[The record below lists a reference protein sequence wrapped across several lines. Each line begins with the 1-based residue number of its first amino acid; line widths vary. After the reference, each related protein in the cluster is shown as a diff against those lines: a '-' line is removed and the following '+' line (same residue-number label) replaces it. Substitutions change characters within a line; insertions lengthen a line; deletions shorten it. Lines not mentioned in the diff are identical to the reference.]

1 MKILVT
7 GDSGFV
13 GTHLVRRL
21 RELNHE
27 VKGFSSDRGEN
38 IHDYPS
44 LERAVKGVDAV
55 IHLAAQTDVRKS
67 FENPKLDYEV
77 NYEGTRNVARACGKL
92 GTHIVFT
99 SSAAIYGNSIDIP
112 TREDSPKLPVSFYGL
127 HKLLAEKECER
138 INAFI
143 IRPFNIYGPNGHGAI
158 NKFINQIRSGEEITL
173 FNDGSHTRD
182 YVHVDDIVSALI
194 LGLKSKGTYNIA
206 SGKETSLNEL
216 MDIISKELGKKPKIK
231 YKILKEGDARRS
243 IADISKA
250 KRELDWQP
258 KISLE
263 EGIKEIILS
272 R

>member
-7 GDSGFV
+7 GNSGFV
-13 GTHLVRRL
+13 GQHLAKRL
-21 RELNHE
+21 AELSHE
-27 VKGFSSDRGEN
+27 VKGFSLDKGSD
-38 IHDYPS
+38 ICDYAS
-44 LERAVKGVDAV
+44 VEKSIKGMDAV

-77 NYEGTRNVARACGKL
+77 NYEGTRNVVRACGKL
-92 GTHIVFT
+92 GAHMVFT

-158 NKFINQIRSGEEITL
+158 NKFIDRIRLGEEITL

-182 YVHVDDIVSALI
+182 YVHVDDVVSALI
-194 LGLKSKGTYNIA
+194 LGLKTSGTYNIA
-206 SGKETSLNEL
+206 SGKETNLKEVI
-216 MDIISKELGKKPKIK
+216 DTISKELGKKPKIK
-231 YKILKEGDARRS
+231 YKILKEGDAARS
-243 IADISKA
+243 IADIYKA
-250 KRELDWQP
+250 KKELGWQP

-263 EGIKEIILS
+263 DGINRIINY
-272 R
+272 

>member
-13 GTHLVRRL
+13 GQHLVKRL
-21 RELNHE
+21 KDLNYD
-27 VKGFSSDRGEN
+27 VIGFSIDKGEDIRN
-38 IHDYPS
+38 YQKI
-44 LERAVKGVDAV
+44 EKAINGMDAV

-67 FENPKLDYEV
+67 FENPKIDYEV
-77 NYEGTRNVARACGKL
+77 NYEGTRNVVKACNKS
-92 GTHIVFT
+92 GTHMVFT

-143 IRPFNIYGPNGHGAI
+143 IRPFNIYGPNGHGAV
-158 NKFINQIRSGEEITL
+158 NKFTDKIKSGEEIVL

-182 YVHVDDIVSALI
+182 YVQVDDVVSALV
-194 LGLKSKGTYNIA
+194 LGLKHTGTYNIA
-206 SGKETSLNEL
+206 SGKETSLNDL
-216 MDIISKELGKKPKIK
+216 IGTISKELGKKPKIK
-231 YKILKEGDARRS
+231 YNILKEGDAVRS

-250 KRELDWQP
+250 KKELGWQP
-258 KISLE
+258 KVSLE
-263 EGIKEIILS
+263 EGIKRVILS